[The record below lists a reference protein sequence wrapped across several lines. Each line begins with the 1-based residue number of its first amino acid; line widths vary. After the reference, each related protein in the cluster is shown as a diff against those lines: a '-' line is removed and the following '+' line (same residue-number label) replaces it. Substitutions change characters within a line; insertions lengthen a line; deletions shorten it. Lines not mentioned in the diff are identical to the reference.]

1 MQQKIFL
8 IIVYRAKNYSK
19 LQWCWKESW
28 QVASLLLSRWHFYLL
43 HCFVIQLDRHLAT
56 NGSPGTTLS
65 CFTFNEQNENI
76 CPSLKI
82 SQMLEHELNCIRGM
96 LFDKVHP
103 FRTANQKW
111 REKHFQD
118 MKSSFKEH
126 PDFDLSVN
134 TWLLYQTNIRL
145 YKNSATPQTTF
156 LAHLL
161 FYTLIY
167 EYRLHEYTS

>member
-1 MQQKIFL
+1 MVLKRILASCIPFTFKMTFL
-8 IIVYRAKNYSK
+8 SPPLLCNPT
-19 LQWCWKESW
+19 W
-28 QVASLLLSRWHFYLL
+28 QTSCNKW
-43 HCFVIQLDRHLAT
+43 
-56 NGSPGTTLS
+56 SPGTTLS